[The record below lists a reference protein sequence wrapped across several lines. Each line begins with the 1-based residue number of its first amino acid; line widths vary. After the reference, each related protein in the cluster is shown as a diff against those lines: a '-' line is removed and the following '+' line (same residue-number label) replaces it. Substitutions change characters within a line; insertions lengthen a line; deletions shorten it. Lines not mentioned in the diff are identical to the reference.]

1 MPSAERFCES
11 RMRDILTSGSTRG
24 EAVVPT
30 VSLPLLL
37 YLKNL
42 GSARAAIRFLLKR
55 GTNFMRFPLDN
66 LIGL

>member
-1 MPSAERFCES
+1 LCMPSAERFCES

-37 YLKNL
+37 YLRETPAMSND
-42 GSARAAIRFLLKR
+42 FLSELLTQDTVR
-55 GTNFMRFPLDN
+55 R
-66 LIGL
+66 

>member
-37 YLKNL
+37 YLN
-42 GSARAAIRFLLKR
+42 SR
-55 GTNFMRFPLDN
+55 PELDC
-66 LIGL
+66 LDGEATR